1 MSAGEA
7 TVSGERQPRIAILDY
22 RMGNL
27 RSVQKAMQLVGGD
40 AYVARSTDEVSDVD
54 GLVLPGVGAFGDA
67 MANLSGLG
75 FIDLLRRSVDSGVP
89 LLGICVGLQ
98 VLFEGSNEMG
108 DHRGLAL
115 LPGYVTRFQAPLVV
129 PHVGWNQ
136 IDIRRPHFLVNAI
149 ESGQHAYF
157 THSYYAEP
165 ADESDVVATTEY
177 GAQFA
182 SVVARDNVCGVQ
194 FHPEKSWRVGLAML
208 RGYVDSLRR

>member
-1 MSAGEA
+1 MTGGEGA
-7 TVSGERQPRIAILDY
+7 APRIAILDY

-27 RSVQKAMQLVGGD
+27 RSVQKAIQLVGGD
-40 AYVARSTDEVSDVD
+40 AYVAHSPEEVADVA

-67 MANLSGLG
+67 MSNLHELG
-75 FIDLLRRSVDSGVP
+75 FGRLVLDSVDRGLP

-98 VLFEGSNEMG
+98 VLFDRSYEMG
-108 DHRGLAL
+108 EYRGLGL
-115 LPGYVTRFQAPLVV
+115 LPGYVTRFRPPLVV

-136 IDIRRPHFLVNAI
+136 IEVRRPHFLVDGI

-157 THSYYAEP
+157 THSYYAIPGNE
-165 ADESDVVATTEY
+165 ADVVATTDY
-177 GAQFA
+177 GGDFA
-182 SVVARDNVCGVQ
+182 SVVARENVCGVQ